1 MNEEKQTLIGE
12 FDKNSVET
20 VKVHL
25 QKWGQGVYCDIR
37 VWATPAAGD
46 LPGLHPTKK
55 GITLAAEQLPDLL
68 KLLEEARRVIE
79 KGEEPAPDVGEKGR

>member
-1 MNEEKQTLIGE
+1 MSENQGKLVTE
-12 FDKNSVET
+12 FAKNTAET

-37 VWATPAAGD
+37 VWATPAPGD

-55 GITLAAEQLPDLL
+55 GITLAAELLPELRKAIDRAIAE
-68 KLLEEARRVIE
+68 LEFGEIE
-79 KGEEPAPDVGEKGR
+79 EVRER